1 MNEGFSS
8 LSRSKG
14 WIGLC
19 WFCRGG
25 AVEVG
30 ASAAATLQAH
40 KPKKQKKTSSHLVKG
55 RGVPAEAEAERL
67 EERQRD
73 AVALCLE
80 RERRGLELGADLGLR
95 RPRLAGKA
103 LRAEVVALEAPAAD
117 GEPLPLVCFFVAGG
131 GGGVRAG
138 RRRRRRAALGGE
150 FFSRTT
156 GGCRSL
162 SRARRGRGG
171 RGRSRG

>member
-1 MNEGFSS
+1 MRRRRQPYKHTNQ
-8 LSRSKG
+8 KN
-14 WIGLC
+14 
-19 WFCRGG
+19 
-25 AVEVG
+25 
-30 ASAAATLQAH
+30 
-40 KPKKQKKTSSHLVKG
+40 KKTSSHLVKG

-131 GGGVRAG
+131 GGGDSGAAAAAARGA
-138 RRRRRRAALGGE
+138 RRRV
-150 FFSRTT
+150 FFSHH
-156 GGCRSL
+156 
-162 SRARRGRGG
+162 RRLPVTVSSSSGPRWP
-171 RGRSRG
+171 R